1 MNRRLSV
8 LALGASVLAIA
19 SATAAMAQEVAANDS
34 DVETVVVTGS
44 RAAPR
49 AVLDTLAPV
58 DVIPAAQISH
68 TGTTDLA
75 QALSQALPSLNFTHP
90 AITDGTDSL
99 RPATLRGMSPDQ
111 TLVLINSKR
120 AHTSALVNL
129 NGSLGYGAAAMDLN
143 TIPAAALG
151 NVEVLRDG
159 AAAQYGSDA
168 IAGVVNLRLREA
180 SSGGGVTVTAG
191 AYDTDVHYNLG
202 AAPQPITG
210 LTLPTSRHL
219 EDGATVVVSGWK
231 GFDLGNGFVTIT
243 AEYKDQQHT
252 TRAGPDP
259 RQQYALVSGA
269 FDPRELTFNR
279 FDNWYGDP
287 KMQQYTGYLNA
298 GYDLSD
304 NAHVYAFGGY
314 QLRDATSAANWR
326 RPLQQ
331 CTPTCTPT
339 TAATNLLSIYPN
351 GFLPKINSR
360 IGDMTATVG
369 IKGETNGW
377 NWDESFTYGNSAYHF
392 NVVDTLNTSLGPTSP
407 TRFNAGGPRYGQ
419 GVINLDIDR
428 QFSVFGTSDT
438 NLAFGGEYRFE
449 NYGIHA
455 GEPASYVYGGYVT
468 PQGNFSSGGSQGFPG
483 FAPSDAVQASRN
495 SQSLYVDIDTKPVD
509 ALDVDV
515 AGRFENY
522 SDFGSTVNG
531 KIAARYDF
539 SDMFAIRGAMSSGFR
554 APSLQQEYVSYTSTT
569 FIAGVATNSAV
580 LRASNPIASLIG
592 SVPLKPENSINF
604 SAGGVFRWEDFSA
617 TLDVYSISVGNRI
630 ALSDT
635 FSQSGVL
642 ALFPASAQIGGA
654 RFFTNGVDTITK
666 GGEFVASY
674 KWQPDADIGNFN
686 FSLSA
691 SNNRTGIRALRST
704 PQLSTITPF
713 LSHYRIASLTAGQPR
728 WKSAFV
734 TDWTYDWLGVTAT
747 ANYYGSLLQPFN
759 GNVPAADYHLN
770 SKLLFDLETRADFMD
785 HFQVAVGAQN
795 LFDTYP
801 TTPPY
806 VLAGQNIS
814 TNGVGQF
821 PEYSPF
827 GFDGRY
833 LYARISYKL

>member
-1 MNRRLSV
+1 MKRRLSA

-19 SATAAMAQEVAANDS
+19 SATAAYAQEVAANDS

-49 AVLDTLAPV
+49 AVLDTVAPV
-58 DVIPAAQISH
+58 DVIAATQISH

-120 AHTSALVNL
+120 AHTSSLVNL

-159 AAAQYGSDA
+159 ASAQYGSDA
-168 IAGVVNLRLREA
+168 IAGVINLRLREA

-191 AYDTDVHYNLG
+191 AYDTDVNYNLG
-202 AAPQPITG
+202 GAPQPIPG

-219 EDGATVVVSGWK
+219 QDGATVVISGWK
-231 GFDLGNGFVTIT
+231 GIDLGNGFVTIT

-259 RQQYALVSGA
+259 RQQYALVNGA

-304 NAHVYAFGGY
+304 DVHLYAFGGY
-314 QLRDATSAANWR
+314 QFRDALSAANWR
-326 RPLQQ
+326 RPGQQ
-331 CTPTCTPT
+331 TLANP
-339 TAATNLLSIYPN
+339 ASNLLAVYPN
-351 GFLPKINSR
+351 GFLPMIGSKIE
-360 IGDMTATVG
+360 DATMTAG
-369 IKGETNGW
+369 IKGISDGW
-377 NWDESFTYGNSAYHF
+377 NWDGSFTYGYNGYHF
-392 NVVDTLNTSLGPTSP
+392 DTVNSINVSLGPTSP
-407 TRFNAGGPRYGQ
+407 THFYAGGPRYGQ
-419 GVINLDIDR
+419 GVFNLDVNRSFDAMGMKDIN
-428 QFSVFGTSDT
+428 F
-438 NLAFGGEYRFE
+438 AFGGEYRFE
-449 NYGIHA
+449 NYRITA
-455 GEPASYVYGGYVT
+455 GQPESYAYGGYVT
-468 PQGNFSSGGSQGFPG
+468 PTGNIGGSGAQGFPG
-483 FAPSDAVQASRN
+483 FAPTDAVAASRN
-495 SQSLYVDIDTKPVD
+495 SQSAYVDIDAKPVD
-509 ALDVDV
+509 GLDVDA

-522 SDFGSTVNG
+522 SDFGNTVNG

-539 SDMFAIRGAMSSGFR
+539 NEMFAIRGAVSSGFR
-554 APSLQQEYVSYTSTT
+554 APSLQQEFVSYTSTT
-569 FIAGVATNSAV
+569 FIAGNPINSTI
-580 LRASNPIASLIG
+580 LRASNPVAKFIG
-592 SVPLKPENSINF
+592 AVPLKPENSVNY
-604 SAGGVFRWEDFSA
+604 SAGTVFRLGDFSA
-617 TLDVYSISVGNRI
+617 TFDVYSISVGNRI
-630 ALSDT
+630 ALSDSIT
-635 FSQSGVL
+635 AANVI
-642 ALFPASAQIGGA
+642 ALFPATAQIGGA

-666 GGEFVASY
+666 GGEFVAAY
-674 KWQPDADIGNFN
+674 KWQPEADIGNFN
-686 FSLSA
+686 FSFSA
-691 SNNRTGIRALRST
+691 SNNETNIRALRST
-704 PQLSTITPF
+704 PQLSSLNPAPAF
-713 LSHYRIASLTAGQPR
+713 LTHFRTASLTEGQPK
-728 WKSAFV
+728 WKSALV
-734 TDWTYDWLGVTAT
+734 TDWTYDWLGLTAT

-770 SKLLFDLETRADFMD
+770 SKLLFDLEARADVLD
-785 HFQVAVGAQN
+785 HFQLAIGAQN

-801 TTPPY
+801 TEAPY

-821 PEYSPF
+821 AEYSPF

-833 LYARISYKL
+833 VYARISYRM

>member
-1 MNRRLSV
+1 MNHRLSV
-8 LALGASVLAIA
+8 LALSASVLALGSA
-19 SATAAMAQEVAANDS
+19 SAYAQDVAANTS

-90 AITDGTDSL
+90 AVSDGTDSL

-120 AHTSALVNL
+120 AHTSSLVNL

-191 AYDTDVHYNLG
+191 AYDTDVPYNFG
-202 AAPQPITG
+202 GAPQPVPG
-210 LTLPTSRHL
+210 LVLPTSRHL

-259 RQQYALVSGA
+259 RQQYPLVSGA
-269 FDPRELTFNR
+269 FDPRELTINR
-279 FDNWYGDP
+279 FDNWYGEP

-304 NAHVYAFGGY
+304 DVHLYAFGGY
-314 QLRDATSAANWR
+314 QFRDALSAANVR
-326 RPLQQ
+326 RPIQQ
-331 CTPTCTPT
+331 TSTP
-339 TAATNLLSIYPN
+339 ATNLLSVYPN
-351 GFLPKINSR
+351 GFLPKVGSKIE
-360 IGDMTATVG
+360 DATMTAG
-369 IKGETNGW
+369 IKGVTDGW
-377 NWDESFTYGNSAYHF
+377 NWDGSFTYGYNGYHF
-392 NVVDTLNTSLGPTSP
+392 NTVDSINVSLGPTSP
-407 TRFNAGGPRYGQ
+407 TSFYSGGPRYGQ
-419 GVINLDIDR
+419 GVFNLDVDR
-428 QFSVFGTSDT
+428 AFDVLGMKDVNF
-438 NLAFGGEYRFE
+438 AFGGEYRFE
-449 NYGIHA
+449 NYKISA
-455 GEPASYVYGGYVT
+455 GQPQSYQNGGYVT
-468 PQGNFSSGGSQGFPG
+468 PSGTVGNAAAQGFTG
-483 FAPSDAVQASRN
+483 FSPSDATSASRN
-495 SQSLYVDIDTKPVD
+495 SQSAYVDVD
-509 ALDVDV
+509 AKPIDGLDVDV

-539 SDMFAIRGAMSSGFR
+539 NDMFAIRGAVSSGFR
-554 APSLQQEYVSYTSTT
+554 APSLQQEYVSYTSII
-569 FIAGVATNSAV
+569 FVAGNQISSAI
-580 LRASNPIASLIG
+580 LRASNPIASLVG
-592 SVPLKPENSINF
+592 AKPLKPENSVNY
-604 SAGGVFRWEDFSA
+604 SVGGVFRLDNFSA
-617 TLDVYSISVGNRI
+617 TLDLYSISVGNRI

-635 FSQSGVL
+635 ISASNVI
-642 ALFPASAQIGGA
+642 ALFPASAQIGGV
-654 RFFTNGVDTITK
+654 RFFTNGVDTITQ

-674 KWQPDADIGNFN
+674 KWQPEADIGNFN

-691 SNNRTGIRALRST
+691 SNNETNIRALRST
-704 PQLSTITPF
+704 PQLSSLSPAPAFLTP
-713 LSHYRIASLTAGQPR
+713 YRTATLTEGQPK

-734 TDWTYDWLGVTAT
+734 TDWTYDWVGVTAT

-759 GNVPAADYHLN
+759 GNVASGNYHLN
-770 SKLLFDLETRADFMD
+770 SKLLFDLEARADVLD
-785 HFQVAVGAQN
+785 HFQLAIGAQN

-801 TTPPY
+801 TEAPY
-806 VLAGQNIS
+806 VLNGNTLV
-814 TNGVGQF
+814 TNGVQQF
-821 PEYSPF
+821 AEYSPF

-833 LYARISYKL
+833 VYARISYKM